1 MSEYILP
8 IAKLIECFR
17 RLPGVGA
24 KSAAR
29 MAFGVLDMPE
39 SEAEDFCRAI
49 MSVKKDVRLCSVCYD
64 ISDTDVCAI
73 CSDPKRDPHTIC
85 AVEDTRTLSA
95 LERSGE
101 YNGLYHVLG
110 GAISPMNG
118 ITPDKLHIKEL
129 ISRLSDGTVTEV
141 IIATSPNIEGETTAV
156 YLSKMIRPLGVKVTR
171 LAYGVPVGADLEFAD
186 SETLARAL
194 EGRREF

>member
-29 MAFGVLDMPE
+29 MAFGVLDMPDA
-39 SEAEDFCRAI
+39 EAEEFCRAI
-49 MSVKKDVRLCSVCYD
+49 MSVKQDVRLCSVCYD

-73 CSDPKRDPHTIC
+73 CSDPSRDPGIIC

-101 YNGLYHVLG
+101 YKGLYHVLG

-129 ISRLSDGTVTEV
+129 ISRLSDGVVKEV

-194 EGRREF
+194 DGRREF

>member
-1 MSEYILP
+1 MSDYILP
-8 IAKLIECFR
+8 IARLIECFR
-17 RLPGVGA
+17 RLPGVGS

-39 SEAEDFCRAI
+39 AEAEEFCRAI
-49 MSVKKDVRLCSVCYD
+49 MSVKNDVRLCSVCCD
-64 ISDTDVCAI
+64 ISDTDVCSI
-73 CSDPKRDPHTIC
+73 CSNGSRDKSTIC
-85 AVEDTRTLSA
+85 VVEDTRTLSA
-95 LERSGE
+95 LERANE

-110 GAISPMNG
+110 GVISPMNG

-129 ISRLSDGTVTEV
+129 ISRLSDGAVKEV

-156 YLSKMIRPLGVKVTR
+156 YLSKLIRPLGIKVTR

-186 SETLARAL
+186 SETLARVL